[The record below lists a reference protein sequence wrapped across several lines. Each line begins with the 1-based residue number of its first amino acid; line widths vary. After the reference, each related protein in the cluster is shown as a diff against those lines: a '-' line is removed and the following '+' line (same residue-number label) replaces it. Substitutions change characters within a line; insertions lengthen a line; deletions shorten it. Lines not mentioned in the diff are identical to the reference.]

1 MMDMNEDSLDAPPSV
16 GSLESSSPAP
26 NKKKGRTPLSDNTRA
41 FLCVPYSVLLI
52 PNKFCKGGSRT
63 VIILNR
69 PRVVKLLNSTGGV
82 VWALKSPSE
91 GG

>member
-41 FLCVPYSVLLI
+41 FLYVLYSVLLI
-52 PNKFCKGGSRT
+52 SKKFSNERSRAVKLLNSTGGGA
-63 VIILNR
+63 
-69 PRVVKLLNSTGGV
+69 VKLLNSTGGV
-82 VWALKSPSE
+82 DGP
-91 GG
+91 